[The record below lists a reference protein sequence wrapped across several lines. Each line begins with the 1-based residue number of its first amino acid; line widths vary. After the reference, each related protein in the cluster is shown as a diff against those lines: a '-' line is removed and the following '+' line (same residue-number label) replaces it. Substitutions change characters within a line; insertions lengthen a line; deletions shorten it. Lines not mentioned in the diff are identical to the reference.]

1 MTRQHSAG
9 LLVLH
14 AHFYTFASTGEC
26 RIDII
31 ITITVAVAVAVA
43 AVATTTVAIACQR
56 CTCRFCSLLCWHC
69 ILLGR
74 FDNSFYLRRRCR
86 TSLVCLSFTLPHS
99 CLTPPTSPCHSTL
112 GMWKSLS
119 SILNGAAVFFL
130 SNGGISATTTAF
142 HKLTVCI
149 RCPPASSPSPY
160 SPSPSF
166 CRLVL
171 RQNWHQFQF
180 DFIIFHLHFH
190 SARAQIYNCIYVNFL
205 NRWCA

>member
-31 ITITVAVAVAVA
+31 ITITVAVAVAM
-43 AVATTTVAIACQR
+43 ATTTVAIACQR

-74 FDNSFYLRRRCR
+74 FDNSFYLRRRRRRRCR

-99 CLTPPTSPCHSTL
+99 CLTPSTSPRHSTL

-149 RCPPASSPSPY
+149 RCPPRSFSLSLFSFSHFLPSRLAPKLTSISVRFYYFPSSFSQRPRSN
-160 SPSPSF
+160 
-166 CRLVL
+166 L
-171 RQNWHQFQF
+171 
-180 DFIIFHLHFH
+180 
-190 SARAQIYNCIYVNFL
+190 
-205 NRWCA
+205 